1 MAPYTNFRT
10 VASSGSP
17 KTDNDASS
25 KDIRSRQ
32 IDELI
37 KQSEDARKQVYGP
50 NHDED
55 CSNFYNLFERTRRM
69 PTFRPR
75 IAAPQ
80 LQLLLLAEAEESTDT
95 NMRVFIHK
103 KGDRDKERENAFKEH
118 WRQEFFNLQTLMAQI
133 YAQFSGTSFLQVGND
148 PLAKRGKGNV
158 WLRARKQQ
166 HVFVDPISPWPADWS
181 WVVIEDHVYLD
192 QIKRE
197 SPDHADAI
205 KRSTAKA
212 ENLSGAAAGAIEMPP
227 GPMSVTMRG
236 LPQGES
242 ATTDGPMRRRTCYCL
257 DTTLRKVTD
266 AEAAFF
272 KQKNL
277 PVPDLLPK
285 YPQGRMIVE
294 CEGTILSDGHS
305 WIPLFDMSP
314 VVPVWAVPPWDSV
327 WCPAPSKYTKSLQD
341 AAEQQ
346 MTNIFENAKRMN
358 NGMMIIHETT
368 GLTANSVGGL
378 PGEIVVVAA
387 NSPPQGGIEIKY
399 PTPFGA
405 QQTEYPMK
413 LLALQKELRG
423 ATAARQGN
431 LNPGNVGPDLF
442 EAAVSQ
448 SQSGTRLV
456 ARLFSWS
463 IQKTVELLFYTMATA
478 YTEERFFRDKD
489 STATWKPTE
498 GADDY
503 EVQVPEGAVRPMSQ
517 SALRSMVIEL
527 KKAGMMSTRHALDLL
542 DIPDAEEISEA
553 LEKEMAMA
561 AIAKGIKK

>member
-1 MAPYTNFRT
+1 
-10 VASSGSP
+10 
-17 KTDNDASS
+17 
-25 KDIRSRQ
+25 
-32 IDELI
+32 
-37 KQSEDARKQVYGP
+37 
-50 NHDED
+50 
-55 CSNFYNLFERTRRM
+55 
-69 PTFRPR
+69 
-75 IAAPQ
+75 
-80 LQLLLLAEAEESTDT
+80 
-95 NMRVFIHK
+95 
-103 KGDRDKERENAFKEH
+103 
-118 WRQEFFNLQTLMAQI
+118 
-133 YAQFSGTSFLQVGND
+133 
-148 PLAKRGKGNV
+148 
-158 WLRARKQQ
+158 
-166 HVFVDPISPWPADWS
+166 
-181 WVVIEDHVYLD
+181 
-192 QIKRE
+192 
-197 SPDHADAI
+197 
-205 KRSTAKA
+205 
-212 ENLSGAAAGAIEMPP
+212 
-227 GPMSVTMRG
+227 MSVTMRG